1 MPGMARCVPTRL
13 AVIGIALFLA
23 APLTAQQESRRPV
36 GTLVGRVLS
45 GTNNAGIPEAR
56 IEVVGTGRSAVT
68 GEGGK
73 YLIDSIPV
81 GAWRVRATAIGFDP
95 VILSDVLVGSGKPVE
110 LEVRLAP
117 RVVQLEEVAVDA
129 PYFSPQI
136 ESATS
141 NQTLSAEDV
150 RRAPGVQEDVVRA
163 VALLPGVAATT
174 GGRNDLAVR
183 GGAPYENLFLVDGL
197 EVPNINHFG
206 SQGSTGGALTILNI
220 DFIRE
225 ASFSS
230 GGFGVQ
236 YGDRTASLSSFSL
249 REGNSE
255 RLAGEVNLSA
265 TGFGVIGEGPLGK
278 NGTFLASVRRSYLD
292 LVFRLAN
299 FAFIPQYWDAQVKVT
314 QRFGTRHSL
323 SLIAVGA
330 LDDIILNDSTPD
342 DRLDNSRIA
351 APNQKS
357 YFAGL
362 TWNYSLSRGLFSA
375 TLGRTWTRFSTS
387 QLDTL
392 LVPVYLN
399 RSQEGDNSLRTQ
411 LSWEFS
417 RRLQVTFGNTLRL
430 ADQLSYEVLLAGR
443 FRTDSL
449 GQPAPLAADTSFTAL
464 RNATY
469 AQAVAFAGNVRIT
482 AGLRGD
488 WYGFLDAFRLAPRVG
503 ANIPVGRTG
512 SINLSVGQY
521 YQAPPFIWLVGDP
534 DNVKQ
539 LKPIRADAA
548 VLGYE
553 RLLKRDVRA
562 QVEVY
567 YKSYHDYPA
576 RLFRPE
582 AVLQPAG
589 FDDVT
594 SDIPAGLEPLSSI
607 GAGRSYG
614 AEFLLQK
621 RFSGVPLYGLASITL
636 NRSEFSGVNN
646 VRYTGAFETRF
657 IGNFLAG
664 WRFNPRWE
672 VSGKFRIA
680 TGLPYTPFVTS
691 GPQEGERDFS
701 QYNQLNLPTFWAFDV
716 RVDRRWAFQR
726 VQLNVYLDVQNLT
739 GRNNVVGTFWNE
751 RTRQEEFNT
760 SLGVLP
766 TIGVNVE
773 F

>member
-1 MPGMARCVPTRL
+1 MQAIIAVL
-13 AVIGIALFLA
+13 AIALCLA
-23 APLTAQQESRRPV
+23 ERLCAQGESRRPV
-36 GTLVGRVLS
+36 GSLVGRVVS
-45 GTNNAGIPEAR
+45 GSNNASIPDAR
-56 IEVVGTGRSAVT
+56 IEVMGSSRAATT
-68 GEGGK
+68 GEAGR
-73 YLIDSIPV
+73 YVVDSIPV

-95 VILSDVLVGSGKPVE
+95 VILADVLVGSGKPVE
-110 LEVRLAP
+110 LDIRLAP

-141 NQTLSAEDV
+141 NHSLSAEDV

-163 VALLPGVAATT
+163 VALLPGVAVTT

-206 SQGSTGGALTILNI
+206 SQGSTGGPLTILNI

-255 RLAGEVNLSA
+255 RLAGEINLSA
-265 TGFGVIGEGPLGK
+265 TGFGVIGEGPTGK
-278 NGTFLASVRRSYLD
+278 NGTFLASIRRSYLD
-292 LVFRLAN
+292 LVFRLAD
-299 FAFIPQYWDAQVKVT
+299 FAFIPEYWDAQVKVT

-323 SLIAVGA
+323 SLVAVGA
-330 LDDIILNDSTPD
+330 LDNVILNDSTPD
-342 DRLDNSRIA
+342 DRLDNSRVA
-351 APNQKS
+351 APDQKS

-362 TWNYSLSRGLFSA
+362 TWNYSLPRGLFSA

-392 LVPVYLN
+392 LAPVYLN
-399 RSQEGDNSLRTQ
+399 RSEEGDNSLRTQ

-417 RRLQVTFGNTLRL
+417 PRVQITFGNTLRL
-430 ADQLSYEVLLAGR
+430 ADQLRYEVLLSGE

-449 GQPAPLAADTSFTAL
+449 GQPAPLAVDTSFTAL

-469 AQAVAFAGNVRIT
+469 AQAVVFAGNVRIM

-488 WYGFLDAFRLAPRVG
+488 WYAFLDAFRLAPRVG
-503 ANIPVGRTG
+503 ANIPVGRSG
-512 SINLSVGQY
+512 SINLSLGQY

-534 DNVKQ
+534 DNVSQ

-553 RLLKRDVRA
+553 RLLQPDLRA

-576 RLFRPE
+576 RLFRPQ
-582 AVLQPAG
+582 AVLQPSG

-607 GAGRSYG
+607 GDGRSYG

-621 RFSGVPLYGLASITL
+621 KFSGLPLYGFTSLTL

-646 VRYTGAFETRF
+646 VRYTGSFETRF
-657 IGNFLAG
+657 IGNVLAG

-680 TGLPYTPFVTS
+680 TGLPYTPFATS
-691 GPQEGERDFS
+691 GPQEGERDFTRN
-701 QYNQLNLPTFWAFDV
+701 NQLNLPTFWAFDA
-716 RVDRRWAFQR
+716 RVDRRWAFRR
-726 VQLNVYLDVQNLT
+726 VQLNVYIDVQNLIAPK
-739 GRNNVVGTFWNE
+739 NVVGTYWNE
-751 RTRQEEFNT
+751 RTRQEEFNVA
-760 SLGVLP
+760 LGLLP